1 MSERTYIK
9 RIFKYEL
16 KIEHRQTLLIPKGAE
31 ILDVDRQGPLAC
43 LWAAVDPEQPMEPR
57 VIRMV
62 VTGEVYNEE
71 RLFYLGHVKLGGEV
85 SPRGVNQGWFEAWFF
100 EVETA
105 LPQITPDVI
114 SDRFEEDMREVQRE
128 VRAVTDEEETYES
141 GELVPSH
148 RKVPA

>member
-1 MSERTYIK
+1 MSERSYIK

-16 KIEHRQTLLIPKGAE
+16 KIEHRQTLMLPKGSE

-71 RLFYLGHVKLGGEV
+71 RLFYIGHVKLGGET
-85 SPRGVNQGWFEAWFF
+85 SPNGINQGWFEAWFF

-105 LPQITPDVI
+105 LPQMTADVI
-114 SDRFEEDMREVQRE
+114 EGRFEDDMRQLTRE
-128 VRAVTDEEETYES
+128 IHAVTDEEEMYES
-141 GELVPSH
+141 GELVPPH